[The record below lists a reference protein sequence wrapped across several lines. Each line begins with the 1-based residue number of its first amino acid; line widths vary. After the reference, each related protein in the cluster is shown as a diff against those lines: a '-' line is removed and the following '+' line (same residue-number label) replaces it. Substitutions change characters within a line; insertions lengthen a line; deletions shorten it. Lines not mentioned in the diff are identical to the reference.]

1 MYEVTLQFC
10 TKILK
15 LYLLLYNINLYLY
28 IKQMEHS
35 AAKKTNIITYIIIVI
50 FTIIALI
57 SNDKKTV
64 THY

>member
-28 IKQMEHS
+28 VKQ
-35 AAKKTNIITYIIIVI
+35 NIVQLKRQT
-50 FTIIALI
+50 
-57 SNDKKTV
+57 
-64 THY
+64 